1 MRTIKKSDVTYGQLE
16 AALQKLG
23 FDVSQGTNSL
33 GFPSLRFQNTAAGA
47 VILLRAGAP
56 EEALNAA
63 DLLSGEST
71 LEGRGVAGRETFHR
85 LLHEAAPKDAQAA

>member
-1 MRTIKKSDVTYGQLE
+1 VTYGQLE

-23 FDVSQGTNSL
+23 FDVSQGTNLL

-47 VILLRAGAP
+47 VILLRTRAP

-63 DLLSGEST
+63 DLLSAEST
-71 LEGRGVAGRETFHR
+71 LEGRGVAEREAFR
-85 LLHEAAPKDAQAA
+85 CLLHEAASKDAQAA